1 MSPLKH
7 STNLA
12 ARMGRWSARHWKTA
26 IDARDDDCATRA
38 TRSIASMLITPSYVP
53 LNVNW
58 IGAESRSP
66 AGCGA

>member
-1 MSPLKH
+1 
-7 STNLA
+7 
-12 ARMGRWSARHWKTA
+12 MGRWSARHWKTA
-26 IDARDDDCATRA
+26 IDARDDDCATRG

>member
-1 MSPLKH
+1 
-7 STNLA
+7 
-12 ARMGRWSARHWKTA
+12 MGRWGARHRKNA
-26 IDARDDDCATRA
+26 IDARDDCATRG

-53 LNVNW
+53 LYVNW

>member
-1 MSPLKH
+1 
-7 STNLA
+7 
-12 ARMGRWSARHWKTA
+12 MGRWSARHWKTV
-26 IDARDDDCATRA
+26 IDARDDDCATRG